1 MLTEHCFEKRDDVN
15 TTCAQEGNHRN
26 ICCAAAEEEGTGER
40 VGPTVDGEE
49 GTGETVGP
57 TGDGEGKEEGTGGRE
72 GPTGDGEGRM
82 VIVNVYCPMYDSD
95 RDEKG
100 EGLSRL
106 HYKMNFYR
114 LLEAR
119 CTALEQAGK

>member
-1 MLTEHCFEKRDDVN
+1 MLTEHYFSRKGTEWV
-15 TTCAQEGNHRN
+15 
-26 ICCAAAEEEGTGER
+26 EELKGVDTGSI
-40 VGPTVDGEE
+40 PTNEVED
-49 GTGETVGP
+49 
-57 TGDGEGKEEGTGGRE
+57 RR
-72 GPTGDGEGRM
+72 RM
-82 VIVNVYCPMYDSD
+82 VIVNVYCPMYDST

-106 HYKMNFYR
+106 QYKMNFYR